1 MNKKL
6 SKILSI
12 ILPLAVGVFLII
24 YTYNQ
29 FTPAQLEEI
38 KGYFKNADYAYI
50 YLSMLVGLS
59 GHIARAYRWKY
70 TLNHI
75 GYTSPFMVKFSA
87 VCITYLMNMTVPR
100 SGEVSRALVL
110 KRYSNVP
117 FDKGLGTII
126 SERVVDLFLLLF
138 CVAGTVVL
146 QFGTLK
152 DYLNKNIPYQNLVIY
167 AITCAV
173 LMGGAVLFYMYGK
186 NKWLL
191 KLKEKISGLV
201 EGAMSVF
208 TMPNKWPFLLLS
220 LYIWFSYVLMF
231 YITIFAIPE
240 TAGLSFGVVCVGF
253 VIGSLAVTFS
263 NGGFGVYPAA
273 LAGVLGLYAVPKAAG
288 TAFGWLTWASQT
300 GLIVCLGALSF
311 LVLPLLYKRK

>member
-12 ILPLAVGVFLII
+12 TLPLAVGVFLII

-38 KGYFKNADYAYI
+38 KGYFKNADYFYI
-50 YLSMLVGLS
+50 YLSLFVGLT

-70 TLNHI
+70 TLAHI

-110 KRYSNVP
+110 KRYSNIP
-117 FDKGLGTII
+117 FDKAFGTII

-138 CVAGTVVL
+138 CVAGTVIL

-152 DYLNKNIPYQNLVIY
+152 DYLSENIPYQNLIIY
-167 AITCAV
+167 GICCAV
-173 LMGGAVLFYMYGK
+173 LMGGAVLFYMYSK

-191 KLKEKISGLV
+191 KLKQKISGLM
-201 EGAMSVF
+201 EGVLSVVK
-208 TMPNKWPFLLLS
+208 MPNKWPFLLLS

-231 YITIFAIPE
+231 YITIFALPQ
-240 TAGLSFGVVCVGF
+240 TAQLSFGVVCVGF
-253 VIGSLAVTFS
+253 VIGSLAITFS

-300 GLIVCLGALSF
+300 GMLVFLGALSF
-311 LVLPLLYKRK
+311 LILPLLYKRK

>member
-1 MNKKL
+1 M
-6 SKILSI
+6 
-12 ILPLAVGVFLII
+12 GVFLII

-38 KGYFKNADYAYI
+38 KGYFKNADYTYI
-50 YLSMLVGLS
+50 WLSMLVGLT

-70 TLNHI
+70 TLAHI
-75 GYTSPFMVKFSA
+75 GHTSPFMINFSA

-110 KRYSNVP
+110 KRYSDVP

-138 CVAGTVVL
+138 CVAGTVIL
-146 QFGTLK
+146 QFSTLK
-152 DYLNKNIPYQNLVIY
+152 DYLSETIPYQNLVVY
-167 AITCAV
+167 AITCAA
-173 LMGGAVLFYMYGK
+173 LMIGAVLFYMYSK

-191 KLKEKISGLV
+191 KLKEKISGLI
-201 EGAMSVF
+201 EGALSVF
-208 TMPNKWPFLLLS
+208 RMPNKWPFLLLS

-240 TAGLSFGVVCVGF
+240 TSGMSFGVVCVGF

-273 LAGVLGLYAVPKAAG
+273 MAGVLGLYAIPKAAG

-300 GLIVCLGALSF
+300 GMIVFLGAASF
-311 LVLPLLYKRK
+311 LVLPLLYRRK

>member
-1 MNKKL
+1 M
-6 SKILSI
+6 
-12 ILPLAVGVFLII
+12 GVFLII
-24 YTYNQ
+24 YTYSQ

-38 KGYFKNADYAYI
+38 KSYFENADYTYI
-50 YLSMLVGLS
+50 YLSLFIGLT

-70 TLNHI
+70 TLSHI
-75 GYTSPFMVKFSA
+75 GYQSPFMIKFSA

-138 CVAGTVVL
+138 CVTGTIIL
-146 QFGTLK
+146 QFSTLQ
-152 DYLNKNIPYQNLVIY
+152 DYLSKNIPYQNLVIY
-167 AITCAV
+167 GIACALLMTGAI
-173 LMGGAVLFYMYGK
+173 LFYMYSK

-201 EGAMSVF
+201 EGALSVF
-208 TMPNKWPFLLLS
+208 KMPNKWPFLLLS
-220 LYIWFSYVLMF
+220 VYIWFTYVLMF
-231 YITIFAIPE
+231 YVTIYALPE
-240 TAGLSFGVVCVGF
+240 TAGLSFGVVCVAF
-253 VIGSLAVTFS
+253 VIGSLAITFS

-273 LAGVLGLYAVPKAAG
+273 IAGILGLYAVPKVAG
-288 TAFGWLTWASQT
+288 TAFGWLVWTSQT
-300 GLIVCLGALSF
+300 GMIVCLGALSF
-311 LVLPLLYKRK
+311 LLLPLLYRHK

>member
-1 MNKKL
+1 M
-6 SKILSI
+6 
-12 ILPLAVGVFLII
+12 GVFLII

-29 FTPAQLEEI
+29 FTPTQIEEI
-38 KGYFKNADYAYI
+38 KGYFKTADYTYI
-50 YLSMLVGLS
+50 YLSAFVGLT
-59 GHIARAYRWKY
+59 GHLARAYRWKY
-70 TLNHI
+70 TLQHI
-75 GYTSPFMVKFSA
+75 GYTSPFIVKFSA
-87 VCITYLMNMTVPR
+87 VCITYVMNMTVPR

-110 KRYSNVP
+110 KRYSGVP
-117 FDKGLGTII
+117 FDKALGTII
-126 SERVVDLFLLLF
+126 SERVVDLFLLMF
-138 CVAGTVVL
+138 CVVCTVLL

-152 DYLNKNIPYQNLVIY
+152 DYLSENIPYQNLVIY
-167 AITCAV
+167 GISCAV
-173 LMGGAVLFYMYGK
+173 LMGGAVLFYIYSR

-191 KLKEKISGLV
+191 KLKEKISGLM
-201 EGAMSVF
+201 EGALSVF
-208 TMPNKWPFLLLS
+208 KMPNKWPFLLLS
-220 LYIWFSYVLMF
+220 VYIWFSYVLMF
-231 YITIFAIPE
+231 YITIFALPQ

-300 GLIVCLGALSF
+300 GMIVFLGTLSF